1 MSCWHGSH
9 VCTIENHILNLNP
22 FTGSFADR
30 SVITAGLDG
39 SIWLFQTDDW
49 GNFLTRLSKLSD
61 FKKTD
66 RQVKRYFLSQAEEDV
81 VVNNRVIIPPRFQS
95 KVESNVM
102 VVGMLDHL
110 ELWKLSD
117 FEDQEQPDVESL
129 IEEIEL

>member
-1 MSCWHGSH
+1 MSRWHGSH

-39 SIWLFQTDDW
+39 YIWLFQTDDW

-81 VVNNRVIIPPRFQS
+81 VVNNQVIIPPRFQS